1 MIEAFKKF
9 PQIKEVSIFGSR
21 SRGDYKKNSDIDL
34 AISFKEQ
41 GEKVI
46 YQVIEEL
53 SNIDTILSFDVLDKE
68 KIKNVRLWEYLE
80 EEGEVIYK
88 TNKNGE
94 AIVDRVQLSQQ
105 LVSFSNAIDA
115 LLEAV
120 EMEAE
125 DNTIILDGI
134 IKRFEYSYELAWRLM
149 RAYLEYKG
157 EADISDAKSSIRQAY
172 KNEIVEN
179 GEEWLSMLLDR
190 NKVIFMGSK
199 EQKLKVYVNIKE
211 TYIALLNSLYIQMEK
226 LLNVKK

>member
-9 PQIKEVSIFGSR
+9 PQIREVSIFGSR
-21 SRGDYKKNSDIDL
+21 ARGDYKKNSDIDL

-41 GEKVI
+41 GDKVI
-46 YQVIEEL
+46 YEIIDEL
-53 SNIDTILSFDVLDKE
+53 SNIDTILSFDVIDKE
-68 KIKNVRLWEYLE
+68 KIKNIRLWEFLE

-105 LVSFSNAIDA
+105 LISFSNAIDA
-115 LLEAV
+115 LLEAI
-120 EMEAE
+120 EMNPEE
-125 DNTIILDGI
+125 NTIVLDGI
-134 IKRFEYSYELAWRLM
+134 MKRFEYSYELAWRLM

-157 EADISDAKSSIRQAY
+157 VSDISDAKSSIRQAY
-172 KNEIVEN
+172 KNELVEN
-179 GEEWLSMLLDR
+179 GEEWLNMLLDR

-199 EQKLKVYVNIKE
+199 DQKLKVYSNIRE
-211 TYIALLNSLYIQMEK
+211 TYIALLNSLFIQMEK